1 MRHFIGLLIV
11 VFLCSLPLQ
20 VSATSYE
27 KLDAQEVVDRAEV
40 IVIGTYDFGRRSE
53 GSEFVFDGYPF
64 DVEAV
69 LKGKVGEE
77 ITAGIDR
84 FDVSWAKDF
93 QEKGGRFMLL
103 LENIPETDFL
113 TPVVAANGMVQ
124 LMGDSVQDEG
134 EGKTFYTE
142 FMKEHPSK
150 EKRTPVS
157 EDSTSSTSILFLVGA
172 VNLGGVF
179 FLQRRNVGS
188 VFHKK

>member
-1 MRHFIGLLIV
+1 M
-11 VFLCSLPLQ
+11 
-20 VSATSYE
+20 
-27 KLDAQEVVDRAEV
+27 
-40 IVIGTYDFGRRSE
+40 
-53 GSEFVFDGYPF
+53 
-64 DVEAV
+64 V

-134 EGKTFYTE
+134 EDKTFYTE